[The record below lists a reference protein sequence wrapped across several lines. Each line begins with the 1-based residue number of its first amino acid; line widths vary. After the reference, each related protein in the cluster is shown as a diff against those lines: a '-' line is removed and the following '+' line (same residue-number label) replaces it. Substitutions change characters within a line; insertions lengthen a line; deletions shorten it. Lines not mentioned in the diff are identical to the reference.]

1 MIYLVDCGGA
11 NLQNL
16 EDVFPDQEHFGGTFY
31 RQCRMSADGVPQL
44 AAVFGEC
51 TAGGAYIPALSD
63 EFVMVAGNAS
73 IHLGGPQIVRAAI
86 SEVVDRDSL
95 GGALLHATVSGV
107 SDHFAADEHQAI
119 AKLRDMVG
127 ALNYPQP
134 LAGDIRL
141 PRPPLFDASELPAIV
156 GADLS
161 RPLDQREI
169 IARVV
174 DGSDFHEFKPLY
186 GETIVCGFAHIEG
199 LPVGILANNGV
210 LFSESTLKAVHFIE
224 LCDQRDVPLLFL
236 QNTTGFMV
244 GSEAER
250 GGISKNSAKLVYAV
264 SNARVPRYTLVTGG
278 SYGAGNYGMSG
289 RGFRPRFMF
298 MWPNARLGGMNP
310 DVGSSVLMDLRRASI
325 SRHPATDEE
334 LAAYE
339 ADLRNMFETKVRPI
353 LLHGA
358 PVGRR
363 HYRPGRHAHGPRP
376 LSGHRCNAPGA
387 PRTPTRVSNVS
398 RMDLSSAPRPIRSVL
413 VANRGEIACRIMK
426 TCRRLGLRSVAVYS
440 DADQHALH
448 VRMADEA
455 HRLGPAAASASY
467 LDFDAVVR
475 AVRVSGADAV
485 HPGYGFLSE
494 NPRFVRRCEDEG
506 ILFVGPSSAAVGA
519 MGSKI
524 EAKRIAELVS
534 VPTVPGYHGAD
545 QSEAVLEREAQRIGF
560 PVLIKASA
568 GGGGRGMRRVSDL
581 RDFAAALF
589 SARNEARSAFG
600 DDAVLLEKFV
610 ENPRHLE
617 VQLVGDQHGNI
628 VHLFERDCSV
638 QRNNQKVIEE
648 APAPNLDDEVRRKL
662 FDRALTLARA
672 IGYTSAGTVEFV
684 MDAGGSEPYFL
695 EMNTRL
701 QVEHPVTEAITGVDL
716 VELQLAVAAG
726 LPLPRRQ
733 DQIAASGHAI
743 EVRIAAERPDL
754 NFQPSVGAFI
764 EVTAPRDLRF
774 DSGIEARSEVGLHYD
789 SMLAKLVAHGADRRA
804 AHEALTR
811 GLELTGASSAL
822 PPTRRF

>member
-1 MIYLVDCGGA
+1 MAVLRSNANVSSDAARGNAALYAGLLADLHAKYDWALAGGGPKMISRHLARGKILVRDRIDLLIDPLTPFLELSPLAAWGLYENELPSAGIVTGIGTVKGVTCVIIANDATVKGGSFFKETVRKHIRAQDIAIENRLPVIYLVDCGGA

-186 GETIVCGFAHIEG
+186 GETIVCGFAHIQG

-339 ADLRNMFETKVRPI
+339 ADLRNMFETKSDPYYCTARLWDDGIIDPVDTRTVLALCLATGAMRP
-353 LLHGA
+353 
-358 PVGRR
+358 
-363 HYRPGRHAHGPRP
+363 
-376 LSGHRCNAPGA
+376 
-387 PRTPTRVSNVS
+387 
-398 RMDLSSAPRPIRSVL
+398 
-413 VANRGEIACRIMK
+413 
-426 TCRRLGLRSVAVYS
+426 
-440 DADQHALH
+440 
-448 VRMADEA
+448 A
-455 HRLGPAAASASY
+455 HREH
-467 LDFDAVVR
+467 R
-475 AVRVSGADAV
+475 
-485 HPGYGFLSE
+485 
-494 NPRFVRRCEDEG
+494 
-506 ILFVGPSSAAVGA
+506 
-519 MGSKI
+519 
-524 EAKRIAELVS
+524 
-534 VPTVPGYHGAD
+534 
-545 QSEAVLEREAQRIGF
+545 
-560 PVLIKASA
+560 PVY
-568 GGGGRGMRRVSDL
+568 RM
-581 RDFAAALF
+581 
-589 SARNEARSAFG
+589 
-600 DDAVLLEKFV
+600 
-610 ENPRHLE
+610 
-617 VQLVGDQHGNI
+617 
-628 VHLFERDCSV
+628 
-638 QRNNQKVIEE
+638 
-648 APAPNLDDEVRRKL
+648 
-662 FDRALTLARA
+662 
-672 IGYTSAGTVEFV
+672 
-684 MDAGGSEPYFL
+684 
-695 EMNTRL
+695 
-701 QVEHPVTEAITGVDL
+701 
-716 VELQLAVAAG
+716 
-726 LPLPRRQ
+726 
-733 DQIAASGHAI
+733 
-743 EVRIAAERPDL
+743 
-754 NFQPSVGAFI
+754 
-764 EVTAPRDLRF
+764 
-774 DSGIEARSEVGLHYD
+774 
-789 SMLAKLVAHGADRRA
+789 
-804 AHEALTR
+804 
-811 GLELTGASSAL
+811 
-822 PPTRRF
+822 